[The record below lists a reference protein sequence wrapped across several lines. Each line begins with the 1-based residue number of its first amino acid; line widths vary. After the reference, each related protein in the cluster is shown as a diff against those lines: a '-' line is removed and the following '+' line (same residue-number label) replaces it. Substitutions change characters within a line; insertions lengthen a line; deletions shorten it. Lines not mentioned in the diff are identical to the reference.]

1 MADSAIR
8 DVVKEHLGL
17 FELSKTQVTLL
28 ATIEK
33 FTEANKEQVIKE
45 FLRKMNQISMAMP
58 EAGRIQLLRM
68 KVADA
73 ISLSITSSVQEGKD
87 YQGICDTLI
96 RRY

>member
-1 MADSAIR
+1 MADNAIR
-8 DVVKEHLGL
+8 DVVKEHLGI

-28 ATIEK
+28 TTIEK

-45 FLRKMNQISMAMP
+45 FLRNINQISMAMP

-73 ISLSITSSVQEGKD
+73 ISLSITSSV
-87 YQGICDTLI
+87 
-96 RRY
+96 